1 MASKKKNRMPFGG
14 SKPSN
19 APKTKSEIV
28 EELKQ
33 QQKDKIDAALAT
45 DERVAAKVSELDELI
60 EATKT
65 ELETEKANL
74 SKEYQEKEEK
84 LKRT

>member
-33 QQKDKIDAALAT
+33 QFESGMRT
-45 DERVAAKVSELDELI
+45 
-60 EATKT
+60 
-65 ELETEKANL
+65 L
-74 SKEYQEKEEK
+74 SK
-84 LKRT
+84 